1 MGDLYGL
8 LGLSDK
14 TYEAGQRD
22 IEKAYKKLALIYHP
36 DKLGDAYTDKDKE
49 MWLSIQSAYETLSD
63 PAKRKRYDSSLPF
76 DDEVPSD
83 SDDITDEDFYSRFE
97 PVFKNNSMW
106 SKKKPAPNLGDDDT
120 PLDEVKRFYKFWSN
134 FDTWREFSQ
143 YDEYDPTEA
152 QDRYERRYMENEN
165 RKLRKE
171 HERAERKRLNKLV
184 DGAYRRDPRIR
195 KEQEMIERE
204 KQLKKERFREA
215 KEKERLAREEAER
228 KEREEK
234 EEAERKKKEV
244 AEKVAEE
251 KKNKQKLMRQ
261 SAKALLEMCLK
272 RMPGTKYDKFYC
284 EELIKKVK
292 TTEKM
297 QEITEKLAAIPESE
311 PVPAVVEQFLVI
323 VDNITKTA
331 E

>member
-36 DKLGDAYTDKDKE
+36 DKLGDKYTDKDKE

-76 DDEVPSD
+76 DDDVPSD
-83 SDDITDEDFYSRFE
+83 SEDIGDSDFYSRFE

-106 SKKKPAPNLGDDDT
+106 SKKKPAPNLGDDET
-120 PLDEVKRFYKFWSN
+120 PMDEVKRFYKFWSN

-184 DGAYRRDPRIR
+184 DGAYKRDPRIR
-195 KEQEMIERE
+195 REQEMIE
-204 KQLKKERFREA
+204 
-215 KEKERLAREEAER
+215 KEK
-228 KEREEK
+228 
-234 EEAERKKKEV
+234 
-244 AEKVAEE
+244 
-251 KKNKQKLMRQ
+251 
-261 SAKALLEMCLK
+261 
-272 RMPGTKYDKFYC
+272 
-284 EELIKKVK
+284 
-292 TTEKM
+292 
-297 QEITEKLAAIPESE
+297 
-311 PVPAVVEQFLVI
+311 
-323 VDNITKTA
+323 
-331 E
+331 